1 MVIEISEGA
10 FNVKSLKQILDY
22 LKVCN
27 GQHTVSTEKNT
38 AIMKLLDGVPHYL
51 ELYKELVVKSENG
64 ISFSN
69 SIEVVVDSPSLGQ
82 IAVND
87 LYNFL
92 KKSAVLVLENEHSD
106 RDFIETVLTSLN
118 AKRLLECLNSYWE
131 IRGAG
136 GCGEIPKLVEAT
148 VNASHSSR
156 VTVVHDSDKLFSAAG
171 LDRAQV
177 NIVNKCN
184 EKKVTFVTL
193 KKREIENYIVDEVL
207 GDIKTLTCSTRNAVV
222 NLTSIQK
229 DYFDYKEG
237 FKSRKPAD
245 YSGLFHNLDND
256 SLLLLQNGLG
266 NNISEIAYS
275 SEFRRHFSEENIDNR
290 CTEILPEFRKIE
302 SNILKML

>member
-92 KKSAVLVLENEHSD
+92 KKSFPIFQFDLCQVHS
-106 RDFIETVLTSLN
+106 
-118 AKRLLECLNSYWE
+118 A
-131 IRGAG
+131 
-136 GCGEIPKLVEAT
+136 IPIIHIHLM
-148 VNASHSSR
+148 
-156 VTVVHDSDKLFSAAG
+156 
-171 LDRAQV
+171 
-177 NIVNKCN
+177 
-184 EKKVTFVTL
+184 
-193 KKREIENYIVDEVL
+193 
-207 GDIKTLTCSTRNAVV
+207 
-222 NLTSIQK
+222 
-229 DYFDYKEG
+229 
-237 FKSRKPAD
+237 RKFW
-245 YSGLFHNLDND
+245 L
-256 SLLLLQNGLG
+256 
-266 NNISEIAYS
+266 
-275 SEFRRHFSEENIDNR
+275 
-290 CTEILPEFRKIE
+290 
-302 SNILKML
+302 SNI